1 MVGCARESS
10 NGNAD
15 ALTGVTSTGPSDGA
29 AATGSVS
36 SGESGGTSP
45 RPAPVPVG
53 PRPTTVPD
61 GGPFYDCGP
70 DYRFFVPPSPSH
82 FIDWTPDGSAI
93 MFDDGTA
100 VMMVDVNGSRL
111 RAIVDANPGFDFS
124 HGFHA
129 DVSPDGSRIVY
140 SSCQYPTDG
149 LYATYRHADLGPRR
163 RYPLEGRERYFY
175 EIATVAVDGSE
186 RRRLT
191 ESDYIDHFPSWSPDG
206 SRIAFTRDGPR
217 YSTFYLY
224 TETVLRPPLGIILK
238 DGSNEQDLI
247 DRGTLKIPVTT
258 PYFVPPAAP
267 AWSADGEQLAVVV
280 YERERPGLAT

>member
-1 MVGCARESS
+1 MGGCVRESN
-10 NGNAD
+10 NGDAD
-15 ALTGVTSTGPSDGA
+15 TLTGVTSTAPSDGA
-29 AATGSVS
+29 AATGSIS
-36 SGESGGTSP
+36 SGDADGTSL
-45 RPAPVPVG
+45 RPTPLPVG
-53 PRPTTVPD
+53 PRPTAGPD
-61 GGPFYDCGP
+61 GGPFHDCGP
-70 DYRFFVPPSPSH
+70 EYRFPPPPSPSH
-82 FIDWTPDGSAI
+82 FIDWTPDGSGI
-93 MFDDGTA
+93 IFDDGTA
-100 VMMVDVNGSRL
+100 VMMVDADGSRL

-140 SSCQYPTDG
+140 SSCQYPTDD

-163 RYPLEGRERYFY
+163 YPLEWRERYFY
-175 EIATVAVDGSE
+175 EIASVVLDGSE

-191 ESDYIDHFPSWSPDG
+191 ENDYIDHYPSWSPDG

-247 DRGTLKIPVTT
+247 DRGPLNIPVTM
-258 PYFVPPAAP
+258 PSFVPPAAP
-267 AWSADGEQLAVVV
+267 AWSPDGEQLAVVV